1 MRNTVIFIA
10 SLLIFSFIS
19 CQGKEVDNK
28 QSTIEEK
35 ITIPDVQLTHNQD
48 ETPTTV
54 QEAADEQMLEAES
67 PKEQTKSELKDVQ
80 KEPLELKEI
89 PVKEPKT
96 TQTSVENTPQET
108 KEETEVKVIKTPE
121 TEEVKKEPIEEEAV
135 KETLS
140 HDAWDKL
147 LKKYVSP
154 SGKVNYKGFKSE
166 MSSFQAYL
174 DLLVANPP
182 KADWSRNK
190 IRAYWINA
198 YNAFTVKTILDNY
211 PLKSIT
217 NLGKPWDKKFIKI
230 GGSTYSL
237 NDIEHNILRAKYF
250 DSRIHFAVN
259 CASFSCPKLLNKAFT
274 EANVSAQMGSLASI
288 YINDSRHNK
297 ITPEKAELSQ
307 IFEWYKGDFTKKGS
321 LIDYINKYSKVKLNP
336 DAEITFKAYNWNL
349 NE

>member
-10 SLLIFSFIS
+10 SLLIFGFIS

-35 ITIPDVQLTHNQD
+35 IMSQEVQATQTLD
-48 ETPTTV
+48 ETPTPV
-54 QEAADEQMLEAES
+54 LEAADEQLPEAES
-67 PKEQTKSELKDVQ
+67 PKEPEVAVIQEIQ
-80 KEPLELKEI
+80 KEPVKVEEVAPKASHST
-89 PVKEPKT
+89 PVSE
-96 TQTSVENTPQET
+96 ENTPQET
-108 KEETEVKVIKTPE
+108 KEETAAKVLKTPE
-121 TEEVKKEPIEEEAV
+121 LEEVKKEPTIEEDP
-135 KETLS
+135 KEVLS

-166 MSSFQAYL
+166 MATFQAYL
-174 DLLVANPP
+174 DHLAANPP
-182 KADWSRNK
+182 QADWSRNK

-297 ITPEKAELSQ
+297 ITAEKAELSQ
-307 IFEWYKGDFTKKGS
+307 IFEWYQGDFTKKGS

-336 DAEITFKAYNWNL
+336 DAEVTFKAYNWNL

>member
-19 CQGKEVDNK
+19 CQGKEIDNK
-28 QSTIEEK
+28 QSPIEEK
-35 ITIPDVQLTHNQD
+35 IMHQDVQLANH
-48 ETPTTV
+48 
-54 QEAADEQMLEAES
+54 QEEPSTLEPEAKS
-67 PKEQTKSELKDVQ
+67 SIKKEEAVAKGIQ
-80 KEPLELKEI
+80 KEPAE
-89 PVKEPKT
+89 VKEVAQEASNS
-96 TQTSVENTPQET
+96 TQVLEENTPKET
-108 KEETEVKVIKTPE
+108 KEETEAKVIKTPE
-121 TEEVKKEPIEEEAV
+121 IEEVKIEPTKVEESKKV
-135 KETLS
+135 LS
-140 HDAWDKL
+140 HEAWDKL

-166 MSSFQAYL
+166 MGAFQAYL
-174 DLLVANPP
+174 DHLVANPP
-182 KADWSRNK
+182 QAGWSRNK

-230 GGSTYSL
+230 GGNTYSL

-274 EANVSAQMGSLASI
+274 ESNVSAQMGSLASI

-307 IFEWYKGDFTKKGS
+307 IFEWYQGDFTKKGS

-336 DAEITFKAYNWNL
+336 DAEISFKAYNWNL

>member
-35 ITIPDVQLTHNQD
+35 IMTQDIQLTNHQD
-48 ETPTTV
+48 ETPTPELV
-54 QEAADEQMLEAES
+54 ASDEQMSEAQKPQDQEVAVI
-67 PKEQTKSELKDVQ
+67 KEIQ
-80 KEPLELKEI
+80 KEPVE
-89 PVKEPKT
+89 VKELAQKASQS
-96 TQTSVENTPQET
+96 TQVSVENTPQET
-108 KEETEVKVIKTPE
+108 KEETEAKVLKTPE
-121 TEEVKKEPIEEEAV
+121 SEEVKIEPTKEEAP
-135 KETLS
+135 KEVLS
-140 HDAWDKL
+140 HEAWDKL

-166 MSSFQAYL
+166 MATFQAYL
-174 DLLVANPP
+174 DYLAANPP
-182 KADWSRNK
+182 QADWSRNK

-274 EANVSAQMGSLASI
+274 EANVSSQMGSLASI
-288 YINDSRHNK
+288 YINDARHNK

-307 IFEWYKGDFTKKGS
+307 IFEWYQGDFTKKGS

-336 DAEITFKAYNWNL
+336 DAEVTFKAYNWNL